1 MGIRVSVLGLAL
13 SCDGCR
19 KPPHPWGQRISGELL
34 ELQVSPPPRGESVSP
49 GISSLGKNLPPRL
62 MAGLHTSWRCFFP
75 VDVWLSILLE
85 LRFWLLVGWFFCGSY
100 HGKSHFLIH
109 FFGRMCFSCS
119 SILSKIWACWWLQ
132 HPWQQDLEVPCFC
145 YPEIL
150 VSNYQDFYP
159 SSTQMFFLYIYL
171 IFTYKKIT

>member
-109 FFGRMCFSCS
+109 FFGRMCFFLFKHLKQNLSLLMTATPVATRPGS
-119 SILSKIWACWWLQ
+119 SLFLL
-132 HPWQQDLEVPCFC
+132 PWNTG
-145 YPEIL
+145 I
-150 VSNYQDFYP
+150 
-159 SSTQMFFLYIYL
+159 
-171 IFTYKKIT
+171 